1 MLATFKHRKK
11 IHLLLFIVAIL
22 IQILVFKFWYDQNS
36 NENELTESFEKTSK
50 QNLVFTY
57 SNEVTKNYF
66 DAENSFMGYLHD
78 YDQNSLL
85 DYQNSLKKMTA
96 YLDSLNSLVVIDKGF
111 SKNINFKKAK
121 ERQIIKLRK
130 ELDSLIKERINPIAE
145 NSDDRFNLR
154 NYDYAKVLNS
164 IEYDTVQSADSLASE
179 SFWKRIGKAMRGNYD
194 VQKEMM
200 KISMKMSY
208 GTVEKVGTPEEQ
220 MENIFK
226 STRKY
231 YQNEFGSLRNTY
243 SNLRET
249 DKELMTINK
258 KILRNSQDIILLYNE
273 SVQQSNREQF
283 EGALENLKDKRN
295 LIIILICAM
304 AICTLLL
311 IFYSIYSYIYEEN
324 LALAKNAAEKNL
336 DFKNRIIGMLSHE
349 MRSPLNIIS
358 NITAKMKS
366 SSPEDSKNEEVS
378 LLNFTSN
385 SLQITV
391 NQILDFFKNEN
402 GKLVLYN
409 SKVNLKNETSSILQ
423 SLKSLAEAKKIAL
436 ISHVDDSMSKEVWAD
451 NGKIHQ
457 LFYNII
463 GNALKFTSKGSITVT
478 CGFTEIEN
486 RIRFDVKIKDTGAGI
501 PKEDLDKVFDKYYQS
516 KNLKEQIS
524 FGAGLGLN
532 LCKEIVELYGG
543 EITINSELNNGT
555 EIQFYLLLDKA
566 EDNQHT
572 SKTKLINGFS
582 EQKIKAVVVD
592 DDLMINAILKKM
604 LSDVNFSVANFTSE
618 KPAKE
623 YLENEEADI
632 LITDLQIANISGIE
646 FIRDVKAMKN
656 KNSQIPIIAI
666 TGDASLT
673 PADLPNIQAQ
683 EILIKPIDKEE
694 LYTKLLN
701 ILEDKI
707 K

>member
-311 IFYSIYSYIYEEN
+311 IFSSIYSYIYEEN